1 MWWLHVW
8 SCTECKCNVGGQCG
22 DTAADKTVKLP
33 VIVTQAQNQQNPS
46 NSTKQLE
53 AVSRPSKYTR
63 ILAGKVFN
71 RKAETT
77 TETVRKMC
85 PPPVPTTIQVIGTV
99 KLNTISYQDFVQTF
113 KSANQQ
119 NQWKVKKQ
127 WTSKISENNIFGETD
142 ILEVK
147 WRLRIS
153 SKWNPIFDSKSSVSE
168 KSTIFHLL
176 WFLPILYIL
185 LFCASHVNFLSFRNF
200 SGNCE
205 FVLYLCIEEIVNYQE
220 KWASMLI

>member
-1 MWWLHVW
+1 MQQNKHYYEHYFELSYCLSMWWL
-8 SCTECKCNVGGQCG
+8 CAITYRTCKCDIGGQCG
-22 DTAADKTVKLP
+22 ATAADKTVKVP

-63 ILAGKVFN
+63 ILAGKVVN

-99 KLNTISYQDFVQTF
+99 TLDTINYQDFVQTF

-119 NQWKVKKQ
+119 NQ
-127 WTSKISENNIFGETD
+127 
-142 ILEVK
+142 
-147 WRLRIS
+147 
-153 SKWNPIFDSKSSVSE
+153 
-168 KSTIFHLL
+168 
-176 WFLPILYIL
+176 
-185 LFCASHVNFLSFRNF
+185 
-200 SGNCE
+200 
-205 FVLYLCIEEIVNYQE
+205 
-220 KWASMLI
+220 

>member
-1 MWWLHVW
+1 MNTILNCHIVCQCGGYVQ
-8 SCTECKCNVGGQCG
+8 SCTEHKCNVGGQCG

-119 NQWKVKKQ
+119 NQ
-127 WTSKISENNIFGETD
+127 
-142 ILEVK
+142 
-147 WRLRIS
+147 
-153 SKWNPIFDSKSSVSE
+153 
-168 KSTIFHLL
+168 
-176 WFLPILYIL
+176 
-185 LFCASHVNFLSFRNF
+185 
-200 SGNCE
+200 
-205 FVLYLCIEEIVNYQE
+205 
-220 KWASMLI
+220 